1 METQR
6 DPEVGTEG
14 TEKILRDFKVG
25 TEGTAITPRDPE
37 IGTDGTDGTANT
49 PRDTQGFCITVLQVM
64 DMFMDI
70 MSTVIGTL
78 NNKRSYL

>member
-6 DPEVGTEG
+6 DPEVGTER

-37 IGTDGTDGTANT
+37 VGTDGTAKT
-49 PRDTQGFCITVLQVM
+49 PRDPQGFCITVLQVM

-70 MSTVIGTL
+70 MSTVIISFGTL